1 MSVRLSR
8 LARLARLVVLLV
20 GMLSVPAMLVGCHP
34 KSSCDLTVQLRQR
47 AGAAAKDCGDAT
59 SDAGIAET
67 DACVVSRFGKDEPF
81 FAQYPRQGEDS
92 LLTLGISS
100 DGKGNVAFLE
110 YDSDPSGGG
119 NAAPVING
127 SICHDPVLDTS
138 SDRDPTTTTPIKCT
152 STTSIG
158 PTCGAV
164 TMRR

>member
-8 LARLARLVVLLV
+8 LARLVVFV
-20 GMLSVPAMLVGCHP
+20 AGMLSLLAMLVGCHP
-34 KSSCDLTVQLRQR
+34 KSSCDLTLQLRQR

-92 LLTLGISS
+92 QLTLGISS

-119 NAAPVING
+119 SAAPVING
-127 SICHDPVLDTS
+127 SICHDPFLDTS
-138 SDRDPTTTTPIKCT
+138 SDRDPTTTPPMKCT
-152 STTSIG
+152 SMTSIG
-158 PTCGAV
+158 PTCGPVA
-164 TMRR
+164 MRR